1 MNGDLNPSASGR
13 EFLGKVEQLLAPAYA
28 DCFSDET
35 RKTRDLLLI
44 VSALLM
50 LSGLGLIALGP
61 EPLKDISVS
70 VTGDLRWILLPLCAY
85 LLVLHSARVYGEWKL
100 WRLRHQAP
108 MNELSDL
115 VSLILAQS
123 TERTKRMIADFALST
138 DVSNRL
144 MELSRDPPEVI
155 EAKERLDIVQKEF
168 ERQSDL
174 NRRNA
179 SELSRRELEDGF
191 YKSYKAFEELRR
203 LSEEITRLREEH
215 DARIATKREELE
227 RQWLSVKDVGRNW
240 FAEVTSPQNMDL
252 NNRIAYVRNA
262 LEPVVRIRS
271 FRFGLEVVFP
281 TGFAIAAIV
290 IGVIAK

>member
-1 MNGDLNPSASGR
+1 M
-13 EFLGKVEQLLAPAYA
+13 
-28 DCFSDET
+28 
-35 RKTRDLLLI
+35 
-44 VSALLM
+44 
-50 LSGLGLIALGP
+50 
-61 EPLKDISVS
+61 
-70 VTGDLRWILLPLCAY
+70 
-85 LLVLHSARVYGEWKL
+85 
-100 WRLRHQAP
+100 
-108 MNELSDL
+108 
-115 VSLILAQS
+115 
-123 TERTKRMIADFALST
+123 
-138 DVSNRL
+138 
-144 MELSRDPPEVI
+144 
-155 EAKERLDIVQKEF
+155 
-168 ERQSDL
+168 
-174 NRRNA
+174 
-179 SELSRRELEDGF
+179 
-191 YKSYKAFEELRR
+191 RR